1 MQHKELPSLNC
12 TEVVLV
18 GSEES
23 DDPYGRSENPDG
35 TGLDQNLDVTLTW
48 RRKVTRITILII
60 VCMRYMLT
68 QQYAW
73 VQVLASQDW

>member
-35 TGLDQNLDVTLTW
+35 TGLDQNLDVTL
-48 RRKVTRITILII
+48 
-60 VCMRYMLT
+60 M
-68 QQYAW
+68 
-73 VQVLASQDW
+73 